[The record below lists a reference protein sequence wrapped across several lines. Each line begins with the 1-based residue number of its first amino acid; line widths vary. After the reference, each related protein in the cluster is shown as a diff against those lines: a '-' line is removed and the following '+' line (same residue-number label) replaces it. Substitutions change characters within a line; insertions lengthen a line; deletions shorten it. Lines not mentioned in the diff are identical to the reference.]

1 MALRTNEAQLS
12 LFPVDLMVVM
22 AAQPAQAVSPS
33 LPTFG
38 FRQEENGT
46 VTLEEVLENGLQ
58 YLREQAGPGHHFSQA
73 EVSKALSAF
82 KQWMK
87 AIPEDED
94 GSRYARYFIT
104 EFMDSG
110 FCLHPDDYPA
120 YAFPAKPSAQTEATA
135 EDDDVPERDEADQ
148 TAQADVSPAV
158 AEAIAEDDGENLL
171 EGEVPLDLS
180 ILKMLLASRVFN
192 SVTTTQYIR
201 DVPWRET
208 KRPRLSWG
216 HGAVPAAHPDGA
228 IGQCTR
234 SCNGRVSQ
242 ECARDFPRSACG
254 DEGARETG
262 PESRCAGQS
271 RSRAVPVG
279 GRQCPRGHGVSLIGT
294 TRRHGSV

>member
-120 YAFPAKPSAQTEATA
+120 YAFPAKPSVQTEATA

-192 SVTTTQYIR
+192 SVTTTQYIGTYR
-201 DVPWRET
+201 
-208 KRPRLSWG
+208 
-216 HGAVPAAHPDGA
+216 
-228 IGQCTR
+228 
-234 SCNGRVSQ
+234 
-242 ECARDFPRSACG
+242 
-254 DEGARETG
+254 
-262 PESRCAGQS
+262 
-271 RSRAVPVG
+271 G
-279 GRQCPRGHGVSLIGT
+279 GRRSDPACHGVMERYQQRIQT
-294 TRRHGSV
+294 VQSVSALEAATEEFLKNVPEIFHEVRAEMKALEKQDRKADALGNPEAEQCLLGDDNAPEGMAFP

>member
-192 SVTTTQYIR
+192 SVTTTQYIGTYR
-201 DVPWRET
+201 
-208 KRPRLSWG
+208 
-216 HGAVPAAHPDGA
+216 
-228 IGQCTR
+228 
-234 SCNGRVSQ
+234 
-242 ECARDFPRSACG
+242 
-254 DEGARETG
+254 
-262 PESRCAGQS
+262 
-271 RSRAVPVG
+271 G
-279 GRQCPRGHGVSLIGT
+279 GRRSDPACHGVMERYQQRIQT
-294 TRRHGSV
+294 VQSVSALEAATEEFLKNVPEIFREVRAEMKALERQDRKADALGNPEAEQCLLGDDNAPEGMAFP